1 MYTRTKTVIVKIDS
15 LTATKVNYVLHKVRI
30 YSDELEIDNYR
41 VVQGKFKITFTSV
54 LSEKE
59 YNDIEHII
67 KETLLTS

>member
-1 MYTRTKTVIVKIDS
+1 MYTKTKTVVVKIDN
-15 LTATKVNYVLHKVRI
+15 LIPAKVNYVLHKVKI